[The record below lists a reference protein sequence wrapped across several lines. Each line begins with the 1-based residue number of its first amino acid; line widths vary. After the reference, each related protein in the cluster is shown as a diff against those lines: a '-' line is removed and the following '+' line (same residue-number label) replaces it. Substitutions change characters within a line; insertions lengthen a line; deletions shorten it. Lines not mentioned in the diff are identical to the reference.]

1 MPIVWRE
8 QMSVGNDLI
17 DQDHR
22 YLVCLINSIELAM
35 RHQEDS
41 DALLSF
47 VGELVHYTH
56 FHFEREERIQKKML
70 YPQAGTHRE
79 VHQEILAHIGELQ
92 ADVREYHEHVRDGTL
107 VEGERELVIQR
118 VMLLLREW
126 VLDHV
131 LKHDKRMEP
140 YLRKLPAN
148 FE

>member
-1 MPIVWRE
+1 MPIIWRD

-22 YLVCLINSIELAM
+22 YLFCLINSIELAM
-35 RHQEDS
+35 RHENDT
-41 DALLSF
+41 DALLVF
-47 VGELVHYTH
+47 VGQLVKYTR
-56 FHFEREERIQKKML
+56 FHFEREESIQKKAL
-70 YPQAGTHRE
+70 YPQLGSHHD
-79 VHQEILAHIGELQ
+79 VHQEILNHIGELEQ
-92 ADVREYHEHVRDGTL
+92 DVREYHEHCRAGTL
-107 VEGERELVIQR
+107 VDGEREMITQR

-131 LKHDKRMEP
+131 LKDDKRMEP

>member
-1 MPIVWRE
+1 MPIIWRN

-22 YLVCLINSIELAM
+22 YLFCLINSIELAM
-35 RHQEDS
+35 RHEDDT
-41 DALLSF
+41 DALLVF
-47 VGELVHYTH
+47 VGQLVKYTQ
-56 FHFEREERIQKKML
+56 FHFEREESIQKKAL
-70 YPQAGTHRE
+70 YPQSGSHHD
-79 VHQEILAHIGELQ
+79 VHQEILGHIGELER
-92 ADVREYHEHVRDGTL
+92 DVREYHEHSRAGAL
-107 VEGERELVIQR
+107 VDGEREMITQR

-131 LKHDKRMEP
+131 LKDDKRMEP